1 MRRGEAIRTLAGAAV
16 CLALAAC
23 DVSEDD
29 RPVSSQDFP
38 RAYRP
43 VSDLGSN
50 AFSSEQ
56 VRDDRREA
64 ETVMDQAAI
73 TEGMTVADIGAGEGY
88 YTVRLAARVGDEG
101 RVLAQDIDDAVLR
114 RLGSRVERDRL
125 DNVSVITGDE
135 DDPKLPADSF
145 DRIFMV
151 HMYHE
156 ITEPYAF
163 LWRMRPALREGGQVI
178 VVDVDRP
185 TDQHGINPQLLF
197 CEFERVGY
205 RLVEFIRK
213 PQIAGY
219 YAQFEVVGDRPDPR
233 DIEPCVQPGEDVEQ
247 MTIAEPA
254 PAADVTPD
262 AVPDDSS
269 PGDNNGF

>member
-1 MRRGEAIRTLAGAAV
+1 MSRGIAIRILAGFGLCA
-16 CLALAAC
+16 ALAAC
-23 DVSEDD
+23 DTAADD
-29 RPVSSQDFP
+29 RPASSQDFP

-43 VSDLGSN
+43 VSDVGSN
-50 AFSSEQ
+50 AFSTEQ
-56 VRDDRREA
+56 TRDDRGEA

-88 YTVRLAARVGDEG
+88 YTVRLSARVGPEG
-101 RVLAQDIDDAVLR
+101 RVLAQDIDDGALR
-114 RLGSRVERDRL
+114 RLGGRVERERL
-125 DNVSVITGDE
+125 DNVSVITGGI
-135 DDPKLPADSF
+135 DDPNLPPDSF

-163 LWRMRPALREGGQVI
+163 IWRMRPALREGGQVI

-219 YAQFEVVGDRPDPR
+219 YAQFEVVGERPDPR
-233 DIEPCVQPGEDVEQ
+233 DIEPCVQPGDDIEQ
-247 MTIAEPA
+247 ITIEEP
-254 PAADVTPD
+254 VGET
-262 AVPDDSS
+262 VSQRDSS
-269 PGDNNGF
+269 GENNDI